1 MKPTHKLAMP
11 NGRNKTS
18 DPINISKIISP
29 TPAINQI
36 SGFSNSN
43 SNNNS

>member
-18 DPINISKIISP
+18 DPINISKIRD
-29 TPAINQI
+29 
-36 SGFSNSN
+36 SNIVFGN
-43 SNNNS
+43 DPVFNKII

>member
-29 TPAINQI
+29 TPEINQYQD
-36 SGFSNSN
+36 FLKK
-43 SNNNS
+43 